1 MSLKQNPDQTDEHL
15 ISLLTANAR
24 VSAAL
29 LARKVGLSR
38 SAVQQRL
45 RRLEQQGIIE
55 GYSVVLK
62 TIPVH
67 PQRWRAMVMVVLES
81 RQQERVIESL
91 RGMAEVLVAHT
102 VSGEYDLMVEIAA
115 TDAED
120 LDQLLSKI
128 GRLPGV
134 GRTTSFILLS
144 RKISRGDRQ
153 SKESNV

>member
-1 MSLKQNPDQTDEHL
+1 MSFKQNPDHTDEHL

-55 GYSVVLK
+55 GYSVMLK
-62 TIPVH
+62 TIPSH

-91 RGMAEVLVAHT
+91 RGMAEVLIAHT

-134 GRTTSFILLS
+134 DRTTSFILLS
-144 RKISRGDRQ
+144 RKITRGERQ
-153 SKESNV
+153 SKESTV